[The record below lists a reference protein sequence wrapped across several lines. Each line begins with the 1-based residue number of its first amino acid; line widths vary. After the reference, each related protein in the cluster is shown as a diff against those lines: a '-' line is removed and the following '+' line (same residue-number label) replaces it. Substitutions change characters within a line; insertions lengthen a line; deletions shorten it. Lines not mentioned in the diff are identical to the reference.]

1 VNSFLAARSRP
12 LVYPI
17 TDRTRL
23 AEPSQLHRLNSYIRH
38 LVDAGVDLIQIRER
52 DLSARKLLEV
62 ADVASGVAGGSAA
75 VLINDRA
82 DLAAAAGVG
91 VHLTTRS
98 LEAGTVRKL
107 FADMLIGVSTHNQ
120 REASAAEDG
129 GADFIVFGPLFDTE
143 SKRQYGLP
151 VGLKA
156 LEAVANRVNLPIL
169 GLGGIT
175 LENCARVIEAGA
187 AGVAGISLFSES
199 VDLTQSV
206 RAIRNSSVAPHR

>member
-1 VNSFLAARSRP
+1 
-12 LVYPI
+12 
-17 TDRTRL
+17 
-23 AEPSQLHRLNSYIRH
+23 
-38 LVDAGVDLIQIRER
+38 
-52 DLSARKLLEV
+52 
-62 ADVASGVAGGSAA
+62 
-75 VLINDRA
+75 
-82 DLAAAAGVG
+82 
-91 VHLTTRS
+91 
-98 LEAGTVRKL
+98 
-107 FADMLIGVSTHNQ
+107 MLIGVSTHNQ

-143 SKRQYGLP
+143 SKRQYGPP

-199 VDLTQSV
+199 ADLTQSV